1 MNQLDEQH
9 KIDDMRRRLYSRGQE
24 FEASERHGVSDVT
37 VDVSRNWE
45 YPAEEEISPTPPPKK
60 SRRYRLYI
68 LFGSF
73 FILLVTALGT
83 GTYMFYGGNEVSSNN
98 IDLVINGPSTL
109 GGGERLSAQI
119 AVTNQNSVA
128 IESATLIISYPTGSQ
143 TVNEPVENLF
153 ERRVVIDQLDPGESR
168 NVLVEAM
175 VFGEEG
181 DEKRLSAQLEYSIA
195 NSDNF
200 FYKDAEPQ
208 NFRITSS
215 PVVLQVRSIRRVA
228 SGQEVEVEIVATSNT
243 GQSYENLLVTAS
255 YPSGFTYQESSPEP
269 VFNQNVWRIERLDPE
284 EEEQITIRGS
294 VAGLAD
300 ETLRLNVSLGPS
312 MPDNQFMAG
321 AILTDSY
328 TEFVIERPFIDVVIT
343 VNDETS
349 SPVILEAGS
358 TADVEVSVTN
368 TLSEPVYDMVVEIVP
383 RGSIINT
390 ATVSSVNGFY
400 NSNTGVVRFE
410 AANEPGLR
418 EVRAGDSER
427 LSMQID
433 PNTTLST
440 ASFTLDVNVYG
451 KRLGERDAQEQLF
464 GTTEL
469 EARYASVIDAS
480 NDITHV
486 SGPVPPVVGQETIY
500 QVTLTAAAGS
510 NEITNGVVTTLLPVY
525 VDWLA
530 NFQADGPVTYN
541 PVSRELEWQ
550 VGSISGA
557 REKDLR
563 FTVAYTPSQ
572 SQVGTQPI
580 IVNQQAF
587 EAVDRFTSTPLRV
600 TVRQITTDLG
610 EDSPFGEF
618 NGTVEEN

>member
-1 MNQLDEQH
+1 
-9 KIDDMRRRLYSRGQE
+9 
-24 FEASERHGVSDVT
+24 
-37 VDVSRNWE
+37 
-45 YPAEEEISPTPPPKK
+45 
-60 SRRYRLYI
+60 
-68 LFGSF
+68 
-73 FILLVTALGT
+73 
-83 GTYMFYGGNEVSSNN
+83 
-98 IDLVINGPSTL
+98 
-109 GGGERLSAQI
+109 
-119 AVTNQNSVA
+119 
-128 IESATLIISYPTGSQ
+128 
-143 TVNEPVENLF
+143 
-153 ERRVVIDQLDPGESR
+153 
-168 NVLVEAM
+168 
-175 VFGEEG
+175 
-181 DEKRLSAQLEYSIA
+181 
-195 NSDNF
+195 
-200 FYKDAEPQ
+200 
-208 NFRITSS
+208 
-215 PVVLQVRSIRRVA
+215 
-228 SGQEVEVEIVATSNT
+228 
-243 GQSYENLLVTAS
+243 
-255 YPSGFTYQESSPEP
+255 
-269 VFNQNVWRIERLDPE
+269 
-284 EEEQITIRGS
+284 
-294 VAGLAD
+294 
-300 ETLRLNVSLGPS
+300 
-312 MPDNQFMAG
+312 
-321 AILTDSY
+321 
-328 TEFVIERPFIDVVIT
+328 
-343 VNDETS
+343 
-349 SPVILEAGS
+349 
-358 TADVEVSVTN
+358 
-368 TLSEPVYDMVVEIVP
+368 
-383 RGSIINT
+383 
-390 ATVSSVNGFY
+390 
-400 NSNTGVVRFE
+400 
-410 AANEPGLR
+410 
-418 EVRAGDSER
+418 
-427 LSMQID
+427 MQID